1 MSLKIN
7 NEPTVEPISLFE
19 VKDHLRLDHDSHT
32 EDDLIKTT
40 LIPAARHYCENFQNR
55 AYITQTWELWL
66 EAFPSKSYIEI
77 PKPPLQSITSVKYY
91 DTSDSEA
98 TFSSSYYFVD
108 TKNQYGGRVVLNY
121 SQSWPSTTLRPANG
135 VCVTFVAGYG
145 DDGYDV
151 PKDFRSA
158 MLLYIGHL
166 YENRE
171 AVVTTGLNA
180 VEIPKGVD
188 ALLWMER
195 VM

>member
-1 MSLKIN
+1 MALKIN
-7 NEPTVEPISLFE
+7 TEPEIEPISLFE
-19 VKDHLRLDHDSHT
+19 VKDHLRLDHDEHT

-40 LIPAARHYCENFQNR
+40 LIPAARKYCELRQNR
-55 AYITQTWELWL
+55 TYITQTWELWL
-66 EAFPSKSYIEI
+66 DAFPDKGYIEI
-77 PKPPLQSITSVKYY
+77 PKPPLQSVDSIKYY

-98 TFSSSYYFVD
+98 TFSSSYYTVD
-108 TKNQYGGRVVLNY
+108 DKDQYSPKVFLNY
-121 SQSWPSTTLRPANG
+121 GQSWPSTALRPYNG

-151 PKDFRSA
+151 PQNVRSA
-158 MLLYIGHL
+158 MLLFIGHL

-188 ALLWMER
+188 ALLSLEG
-195 VM
+195 VF